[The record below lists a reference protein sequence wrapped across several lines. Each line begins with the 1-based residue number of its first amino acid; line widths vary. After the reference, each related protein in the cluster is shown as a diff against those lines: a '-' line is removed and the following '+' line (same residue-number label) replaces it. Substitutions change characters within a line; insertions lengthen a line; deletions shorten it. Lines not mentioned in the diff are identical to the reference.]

1 MEKKELTRAEL
12 QLMNLLWEKG
22 AAFVNELLTE
32 FPDPKPAYT
41 TVSTFMR
48 ILETKGFV
56 GHKSFGKSHQYYP
69 LITREEYMDS
79 FMGQVKKT
87 FFKGSFSSMIS
98 FFARKEKLS
107 SEEIGDIIELLNE
120 NKQPTASE

>member
-12 QLMNLLWEKG
+12 QLMNLLWDKG
-22 AAFVNELLTE
+22 GAFVNELLAE
-32 FPDPKPAYT
+32 FPEPKPAYT

-69 LITREEYMDS
+69 LITREDYMET
-79 FMGQVKKT
+79 FMSQVKKT
-87 FFKGSFSSMIS
+87 FFKGSFTSMIS

-120 NKQPTASE
+120 NAQPAASE

>member
-1 MEKKELTRAEL
+1 MEKRELTKAEL

-22 AAFVNELLTE
+22 AAFVNELLVE

-56 GHKSFGKSHQYYP
+56 GHKTFGKSHQYYP
-69 LITREEYMDS
+69 LVTRETYMDTY
-79 FMGQVKKT
+79 MAQVKKT
-87 FFKGSFSSMIS
+87 FFKDSLSSMIS

-107 SEEIGDIIELLNE
+107 SKEIGEIIELLNE
-120 NKQPTASE
+120 NKQPSE